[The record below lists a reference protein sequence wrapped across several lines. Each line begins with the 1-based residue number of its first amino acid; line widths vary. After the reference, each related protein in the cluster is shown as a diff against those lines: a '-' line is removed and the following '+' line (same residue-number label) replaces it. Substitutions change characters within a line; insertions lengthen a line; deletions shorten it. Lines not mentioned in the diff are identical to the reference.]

1 MKGFFYRPQDEYLEW
16 VTKTDPDGVV
26 REIWFTC
33 EAPEY
38 WTFIAEHDPD
48 LLVSLYAQVI
58 GIDKAAV
65 DPTLLYMQEDLTHV
79 EPFASGHK
87 LPFPTGAY
95 NPYNIYNRDHAIH
108 LTQGANSLDAEITL
122 ARQGSWI
129 WGNPPKT
136 TAIDLICCAE
146 YGEPN
151 RFSDPTIGKEV
162 NDLVRAGSYVTL
174 RNPIGLYIQSIAPD
188 NFTDANNHQI
198 ANFDDYFIKVRK
210 SDDGAMTLRAV
221 FRVPD
226 GVKDATG
233 KQLRVGDLQ
242 YKGVKISKGGQV
254 ADAITMHLFAQ
265 ALPGAPHQQSQP
277 CAGHACTTPNHPGV
291 IILTDINTPC
301 HHAMKDFALTG
312 GFADFVEKL
321 TKVAPVHETPVLA
334 GKPRYTR
341 ARVWN

>member
-1 MKGFFYRPQDEYLEW
+1 
-16 VTKTDPDGVV
+16 VTKSDPDGVV

-38 WTFIAEHDPD
+38 WSFIAEHDEE
-48 LLVSLYAQVI
+48 LLVTLYAQLMGV
-58 GIDKAAV
+58 DKAAV
-65 DPTLLYMQEDLTHV
+65 DRTQLYMQQDLTHV
-79 EPFASGHK
+79 EPFANGAN
-87 LPFPTGAY
+87 LPFAKDSY

-108 LTQGANSLDAEITL
+108 LTQGANSLDAEINL
-122 ARQGSWI
+122 ARQGSLI

-136 TAIDLICCAE
+136 NDPDLICCAG

-162 NDLVRAGSYVTL
+162 NDLARAGSYVTL

-188 NFTDANNHQI
+188 NFTDANNHPI
-198 ANFDDYFIKVRK
+198 ANFDDYFVKVRK
-210 SDDGAMTLRAV
+210 SDDGTMILRAI

-233 KQLRVGDLQ
+233 KQLRVGDLH

-265 ALPGAPHQQSQP
+265 ALPGAPHQASQQCSAHP
-277 CAGHACTTPNHPGV
+277 CASQNHPGV
-291 IILTDINTPC
+291 IIPTDIHTPC
-301 HHAMKDFALTG
+301 HHAMADFALTADV
-312 GFADFVEKL
+312 ADFAEKL
-321 TKVAPVHETPVLA
+321 AKVAPVLEKQVFT
-334 GKPRYTR
+334 GKPRYSRT
-341 ARVWN
+341 RVWN